1 MQAISSL
8 QTPVPT
14 SIPSTFYRVG
24 YAGSQTS
31 FSPTVGFRA
40 RNIPTIIANT
50 QQLHFYASAH
60 FNWASNIIS
69 PFISVFA
76 DRMHAECWARGFS
89 ERNGGKEC
97 YVVAVSTAA
106 LGRGPIFLA
115 ADLIDAG
122 VQSPMEASQHW
133 SEYLVLYCIPVAA
146 LIDEVVVSAG
156 L

>member
-40 RNIPTIIANT
+40 RNIRTIIANT

-76 DRMHAECWARGFS
+76 DRTHAECWARGFS

-97 YVVAVSTAA
+97 YVVAISTAA
-106 LGRGPIFLA
+106 LGRGPIFRT

-133 SEYLVLYCIPVAA
+133 SEYLVLYRIPVAA

-156 L
+156 K